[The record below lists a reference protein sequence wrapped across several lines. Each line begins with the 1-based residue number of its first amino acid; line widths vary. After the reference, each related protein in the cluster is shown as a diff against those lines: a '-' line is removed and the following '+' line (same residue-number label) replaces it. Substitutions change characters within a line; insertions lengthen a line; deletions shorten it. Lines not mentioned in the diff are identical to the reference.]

1 MNRLFLLILIV
12 LLSNTVNAQEVNDTD
27 SIIENLQEIEIVA
40 QRKLVKHS
48 IDKIEYDVKGDND
61 ARTMSVMDILK
72 KSQWLLLMLMMK
84 SQ

>member
-61 ARTMSVMDILK
+61 ARTM
-72 KSQWLLLMLMMK
+72 
-84 SQ
+84 